1 MLTDDQMNVVFAR
14 IEDLSFLQ
22 GKHRDEIIDEIA
34 KEYSAPKEKAREWYN
49 IAVKRW
55 RENQDGEDLTDRH
68 YQLTRM
74 AHSLYGHAIN
84 GVKIEQIHAI
94 ADDLEKALENP
105 EETRRL
111 IAQLRACKA
120 PDIRTAQRI
129 LWNMAAMAGMGN
141 KVTVDL
147 SNVNFTPPTKPA
159 APVAASGEPSKQ

>member
-1 MLTDDQMNVVFAR
+1 MTRDYRMLTDDQMNVVFAR

-22 GKHRDEIIDEIA
+22 GMHRDEIIDEIA

-74 AHSLYGHAIN
+74 AHSLYGMALN

-94 ADDLEKALENP
+94 ADQLEKAINDP
-105 EETRRL
+105 EKTREL
-111 IAQLRACKA
+111 IAKLRACKGK
-120 PDIRTAQRI
+120 DIKTAQRI
-129 LWNMAAMAGMGN
+129 LWNMSAMAGLGN
-141 KVTVDL
+141 KITVDL
-147 SNVNFTPPTKPA
+147 SGVNFQ
-159 APVAASGEPSKQ
+159 PSKK